1 MYEILSIRDIKT
13 VFFQEAEMRLILILI
28 LCFAAHLSNFAQ
40 KNIDLKPPAPTFN
53 VSSINGETFDSNKLK
68 GKVVVL
74 NLWFVNCPNCV
85 EEIKLLNK
93 LVDEYQDKDVVFIG
107 LATNDKAKLDGFL
120 KKNPFKYNI
129 VPKAMTTILSFGEP
143 DKNGEINI
151 PFPMHIVIDR
161 EGKIVTRKSGVK
173 GLNDV
178 KIQLKRQFESM
189 SDKPE

>member
-1 MYEILSIRDIKT
+1 MRVVLS
-13 VFFQEAEMRLILILI
+13 LIFCLSL
-28 LCFAAHLSNFAQ
+28 AAAIFGQQKKPVAQ
-40 KNIDLKPPAPTFN
+40 PSAPDFK
-53 VSSINGETFDSNKLK
+53 VSSIDGKTFDSEKLK

-93 LVDEYQDKDVVFIG
+93 LVDEYAKKDVVFIG
-107 LATNDKAKLDGFL
+107 LATNDKAKLESFL

-129 VPKAMTTILSFGEP
+129 VPKAMQTILSFGEP

-161 EGKIVTRKSGVK
+161 DGKIVVRRSGIK
-173 GLNDV
+173 GLDAV
-178 KIQLKRQFESM
+178 KAELKRQFETVSA
-189 SDKPE
+189 KTE

>member
-1 MYEILSIRDIKT
+1 MRVVLS
-13 VFFQEAEMRLILILI
+13 LIFCLSL
-28 LCFAAHLSNFAQ
+28 AATIFGQQKKPVAQ
-40 KNIDLKPPAPTFN
+40 PSAPDFK
-53 VSSINGETFDSNKLK
+53 VSSIDGKTFDSEKLK

-93 LVDEYQDKDVVFIG
+93 LVDEYAKKDVVFIG
-107 LATNDKAKLDGFL
+107 LATNDKAKLESFL

-129 VPKAMTTILSFGEP
+129 VPKAMQTILSFGEP

-161 EGKIVTRKSGVK
+161 DGKIVVRRSGIK
-173 GLNDV
+173 GLDAV
-178 KIQLKRQFESM
+178 KAELKRQFETVSA
-189 SDKPE
+189 KTE